1 MIKLLSNGGDINV
14 PDEYTVCLFLRK
26 LKCPE
31 LNSLFSEVL
40 VTLLEEKVL
49 ISDLLPHPYGQFRF
63 VDSQIAKPF
72 KYLTKIITKFLEPL
86 VFKCSR
92 LLFKGFLGLI
102 VVLLIKGMW
111 LLSHKSSKPIQDGL
125 FRGCSRMGRTKGP
138 TVHKFCHTYPTM
150 IKLGTVI
157 PSLNRIQK
165 YVNCVTGLLSSADI
179 SIFSSETGKSSYIK
193 KYRYILH
200 FDS

>member
-1 MIKLLSNGGDINV
+1 M

-26 LKCPE
+26 LKCSE
-31 LNSLFSEVL
+31 SNSLFSEVS

-86 VFKCSR
+86 VFKRSR

-102 VVLLIKGMW
+102 IVL
-111 LLSHKSSKPIQDGL
+111 QDGL
-125 FRGCSRMGRTKGP
+125 FRGCSRMGRTKRP
-138 TVHKFCHTYPTM
+138 AVHKFCHTYPTM

-165 YVNCVTGLLSSADI
+165 YINCVTGLLSSADI
-179 SIFSSETGKSSYIK
+179 SIFSWETGKSDYIK

>member
-1 MIKLLSNGGDINV
+1 MPRIK
-14 PDEYTVCLFLRK
+14 F
-26 LKCPE
+26 
-31 LNSLFSEVL
+31 SLFRSFSNSAWRKSVNFWSTGGPPPL
-40 VTLLEEKVL
+40 WPISFCRFSNSKTL
-49 ISDLLPHPYGQFRF
+49 
-63 VDSQIAKPF
+63 QIPN
-72 KYLTKIITKFLEPL
+72 KIITKFLEPL
-86 VFKCSR
+86 VFKRSR
-92 LLFKGFLGLI
+92 LLFKGFLGLK

-111 LLSHKSSKPIQDGL
+111 LLQHKSSKPIQDGL
-125 FRGCSRMGRTKGP
+125 FGGCSRMGRTKRP
-138 TVHKFCHTYPTM
+138 PVHKFCHTYPTM

-165 YVNCVTGLLSSADI
+165 YINCVTGILSSADI